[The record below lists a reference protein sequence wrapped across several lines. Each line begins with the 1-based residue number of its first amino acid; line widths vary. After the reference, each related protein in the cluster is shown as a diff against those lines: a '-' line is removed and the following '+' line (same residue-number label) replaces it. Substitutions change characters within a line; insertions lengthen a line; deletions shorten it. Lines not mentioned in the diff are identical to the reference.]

1 MEKINFLKDAYTQ
14 AFKELVH
21 LAKLVITE
29 RDFDSFV
36 KALNGKEIQTKG
48 DIRIADVTWQNY
60 EYALMWY
67 NEDGCEI
74 AENLD

>member
-36 KALNGKEIQTKG
+36 KALNGKEI
-48 DIRIADVTWQNY
+48 
-60 EYALMWY
+60 
-67 NEDGCEI
+67 
-74 AENLD
+74 